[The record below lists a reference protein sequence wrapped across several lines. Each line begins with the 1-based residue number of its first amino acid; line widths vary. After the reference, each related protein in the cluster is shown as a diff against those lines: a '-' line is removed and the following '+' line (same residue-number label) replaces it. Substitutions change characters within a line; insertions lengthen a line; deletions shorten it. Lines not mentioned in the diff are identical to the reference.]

1 MRQEVIISGFGGQGV
16 VKAGVLLATAAMTED
31 KHCTHFPSYG
41 AEMRGGTANCSVIV
55 STEEIASPIINEPDT
70 VIAMNEPSL
79 DKFEPR
85 LKKGGVLIYNSSLIS
100 KKPARTDIDI
110 VPVPANEIAEQLGTT
125 KCANMVVIGTY
136 VAKTCAVSLESIK
149 SSLPTVFPGKEK
161 FLAINKSALDKGVQ
175 IHYEHELHE
184 FNKSHEQK

>member
-16 VKAGVLLATAAMTED
+16 IKAGVLLATTAMTEN

-55 STEEIASPIINEPDT
+55 STDEIASPIINEPDT

-85 LKKGGVLIYNSSLIS
+85 LKKGGLLIYNSSLIS
-100 KKPARTDIDI
+100 KKPSRSDIEI
-110 VPVPANEIAEQLGTT
+110 IAVPANEIAERIGTT
-125 KCANMVVIGTY
+125 KCANMVVMGTY
-136 VAKTCAVSLESIK
+136 AAKTNAVSIDAIK
-149 SSLPTVFPGKEK
+149 ASLSVVFAGKDK
-161 FLAINKSALDKGVQ
+161 FLNINKSALDEGAQLK
-175 IHYEHELHE
+175 
-184 FNKSHEQK
+184 

>member
-16 VKAGVLLATAAMTED
+16 IKAGVLLATAAMTED
-31 KHCTHFPSYG
+31 KRCTHFPSYG

-55 STEEIASPIINEPDT
+55 STDEIASPIINEPDT

-100 KKPARTDIDI
+100 KKPSRDDIDI
-110 VPVPANEIAEQLGTT
+110 VAVPANEIAEQLGTT
-125 KCANMVVIGTY
+125 KCANMVILGAY
-136 VAKTCAVSLESIK
+136 IAKSNAVSLESIK
-149 SSLPTVFPGKEK
+149 SSIPKVFKGKDK
-161 FLAINKSALDKGVQ
+161 FLATNKSALDKGVQ
-175 IHYEHELHE
+175 
-184 FNKSHEQK
+184 FK